1 MPNVHPRAESAK
13 ITFVHFYY
21 ALSASTLPKYLL
33 LLVGRRG
40 WSFAT
45 NSYKVWGAS
54 DFKTWT
60 SMSIISDSI
69 ASAITFNSLMCFEP
83 HRRFIQIAPV
93 RSSHTNSHD
102 FGLCTS
108 WQCSHHCLKFLRF
121 TFPYISIDI
130 SIDFRIETGLL
141 CIASLGPTCL
151 ASADFF
157 SSQLRP
163 FRFSVARPHQ

>member
-33 LLVGRRG
+33 LFVGRRG

-60 SMSIISDSI
+60 SMSIISDSM

-102 FGLCTS
+102 FALCTS

-130 SIDFRIETGLL
+130 SIDFPIETGLL